1 MADKIPMKFTVI
13 SECPVSKARVSI
25 MALPHHL
32 VDTPVFMPVGTQGS
46 LKGMSSKQLESMG
59 CQIMLGNAYH
69 LGNRPVMLCHASI
82 KLPWLQGPSLLEAVG
97 GLHKFMG
104 WNRALLTVSD

>member
-1 MADKIPMKFTVI
+1 MKFTVI
-13 SECPVSKARVSI
+13 SECPFTKARVSC

-46 LKGMSSKQLESMG
+46 LKGMSPKQLESMG

-69 LGNRPVMLCHASI
+69 LGNRPVMIC
-82 KLPWLQGPSLLEAVG
+82 VC
-97 GLHKFMG
+97 
-104 WNRALLTVSD
+104 